1 MVQWLRICL
10 PTQGTKV
17 RSLVGELRSHTMWGH
32 LSPWART
39 LSLHSLEQQKPVHCS
54 SGEAPMR
61 CNWRKPMHC
70 SEDQHSQTKNRNP
83 WLIVSQWSRRT
94 TGGNSCLILA
104 PRMFVLFLNT
114 RLGPCESYNYSVFP
128 IWLAVTKT
136 WQSSWVRWVN
146 WYPGKFITLI
156 LFPCTLS

>member
-1 MVQWLRICL
+1 MFGKSLA
-10 PTQGTKV
+10 
-17 RSLVGELRSHTMWGH
+17 RSYQTWMTSNKTFTFLISFLFPYEHRSN
-32 LSPWART
+32 SI
-39 LSLHSLEQQKPVHCS
+39 LEQQKPVHCS